1 MHKALR
7 FFSLTLV
14 VIALVLLSADLI
26 STLERGGG
34 ITIHSLDHVWGAIA
48 PHGLDRFK
56 AWLEHS
62 FDTVRKLNGPG
73 ERFVFVNA
81 WNEWAEGAYL
91 EPDAQYGHGY
101 LEAIREALDAASARK

>member
-56 AWLEHS
+56 AWLEHRVSAPGPRWVYS
-62 FDTVRKLNGPG
+62 FMALPG
-73 ERFVFVNA
+73 WAVFGVPGVVLA
-81 WNEWAEGAYL
+81 FIFGGRATE
-91 EPDAQYGHGY
+91 
-101 LEAIREALDAASARK
+101 